1 MRRNIYL
8 RLLLSIV
15 GITVLVMGVQLAI
28 LFVSTKIAERTWK
41 AHVFDGYVETL
52 SSTFQDS
59 SLLSVADLFY
69 ILVDSAPDRV
79 SGLLIRDE
87 SGDVSISIGSSSRGD
102 FIPQMY
108 DGGRLLDYY
117 NSSAMAF
124 PKAFSV
130 SVNTTE
136 DYALERINAPKYS
149 INLTTHMV
157 GRNLIVDD
165 IVVMETGDDGY
176 SEVKIPS
183 VIKDNDI
190 AGTLVLY
197 NNGTVYGY
205 IDIIVFDIDV
215 YGPTEI
221 LLKDFSSKVLI
232 FLPIA
237 VLISLIAGYFI
248 SKRNANMIREIRRAL
263 RELAMGNYK
272 VEVNRNLVNYDDF
285 SMIADSI
292 EQLGVDLDR
301 HRKSRKE
308 WLRNISHDLNTP
320 VTSMNLLLSGAE
332 DGIFPINENL
342 IASIKSEND
351 VLISRIA
358 SVAYYSSLIN
368 GGDYPVKM
376 VQMDINEVISA
387 AIGDREGYSFKAES
401 PLLMKFDFDLVKR
414 ALKEVFDNADK
425 YGRRDEPVQ
434 VKAYGDCSSISIEIV
449 NKGSLPQPRPPFFEP
464 WARGDESRHEGG
476 SGLGLPIV
484 HQIMEMHHGAVSID
498 EKDGHVFVKLTFP
511 L

>member
-15 GITVLVMGVQLAI
+15 GITVLVMGIQLAI

-52 SSTFQDS
+52 SSTFQENPT
-59 SLLSVADLFY
+59 LTVADFLY
-69 ILVDSAPDRV
+69 VLVDSAPDRV

-87 SGDVSISIGSSSRGD
+87 RGDISISIGSSSRGD
-102 FIPQMY
+102 FIPQPY
-108 DGGRLLDYY
+108 ERGRLFDYY
-117 NSSAMAF
+117 NSSSMAF

-136 DYALERINAPKYS
+136 DYSTESIKAPKYS
-149 INLTTHMV
+149 INLTTHLA
-157 GRNLIVDD
+157 GRNMVVDN
-165 IVVMETGDDGY
+165 IAVRETGERHDVD
-176 SEVKIPS
+176 VKIPS

-190 AGTLVLY
+190 AGSIVLY
-197 NNGTVYGY
+197 NNDTVYGY

-221 LLKDFSSKVLI
+221 LVKNFSNKIII

-248 SKRNANMIREIRRAL
+248 SKRNANMIREIRRSL

-272 VEVNRNLVNYDDF
+272 VSVNRNLVNYDDF

-292 EQLGVDLDR
+292 EQLGNDLDR

-320 VTSMNLLLSGAE
+320 VASMNLLLSGAE
-332 DGIFPINENL
+332 DGVFPVNADL
-342 IASIKSEND
+342 VKSIKSEND
-351 VLISRIA
+351 ILISRIA
-358 SVAYYSSLIN
+358 SVTYYSSLI
-368 GGDYPVKM
+368 DYPVDFTE
-376 VQMDINEVISA
+376 VDINEVISSA
-387 AIGDREGYSFKAES
+387 LSSRSGYHFE
-401 PLLMKFDFDLVKR
+401 PEVPIILNIDYELVKR
-414 ALKEVFDNADK
+414 ALKEVLDNAYK
-425 YGRRDEPVQ
+425 YGESEEDVVVSVHLKDGFADICIMNRGR
-434 VKAYGDCSSISIEIV
+434 
-449 NKGSLPQPRPPFFEP
+449 LPQPRPPFFEP

-484 HQIMEMHHGAVSID
+484 HQIMEMHHGSVSID
-498 EKDGHVFVKLTFP
+498 EKDGFVFVTLRFP
-511 L
+511 I